1 MEQPA
6 APRAPAKEV
15 GRPRYTQA
23 QINQFVAAHERF
35 YRGEPRGHRAVMRFL
50 QAPQIDFSG
59 RVLTEIDLSGAN
71 LQGASFAA
79 SNLERAS
86 LYCADLSHVDARG
99 ANLYRADLRGCSL
112 READLT
118 GAMLDEADM
127 REAVLAR
134 TDVERGFQLVGRSS
148 TPIPDGDE
156 DHAFAVDFT
165 NCSMKDAKLQKA
177 KLKGAKFSGAMLNGA
192 KLNGAILDG
201 ATFDGAILTGADLA
215 HARID
220 PGALKNCVVD
230 PSPAA
235 IQRAVELADRLVE
248 AAPWITSNGAQG
260 RPAVLDGEDLRPM
273 GEAFEKAQLAA
284 FSAKGACGVGV
295 SFRGAQLQGAKFD
308 LADLRDADFSGADLR
323 GASFRGANLWHAKFN
338 DADLRPLRL
347 ASGVRPVDL
356 TEASCAWDAF
366 DSCLSE

>member
-1 MEQPA
+1 MEQQA
-6 APRAPAKEV
+6 APRAPAKDL
-15 GRPRYTQA
+15 GRPRYSQA
-23 QINQFVAAHERF
+23 QINQFLAAHERF

-50 QAPQIDFSG
+50 QAPKIDFSG

-71 LQGASFAA
+71 LQGASFAT

-86 LYCADLSHVDARG
+86 FYCADLSHVDARS
-99 ANLYRADLRGCSL
+99 ANLFRADLRGCSL

-134 TDVERGFQLVGRSS
+134 TDVERGFMLVGRSS
-148 TPIPDGDE
+148 VPIVDGAE

-177 KLKGAKFSGAMLNGA
+177 KLKGARFTGAVLTGA

-201 ATFDGAILTGADLA
+201 ATFDGAVLIGADLS

-220 PGALKNCVVD
+220 PGALKNCVMD

-235 IQRAVELADRLVE
+235 VHRAAELSDRL
-248 AAPWITSNGAQG
+248 AAAALWITTNGAQG
-260 RPAVLDGEDLRPM
+260 CPAVLDGEDLRPM
-273 GEAFEKAQLAA
+273 GDAFENAQLAA
-284 FSAKGACGVGV
+284 FSAKDACGIGV

-308 LADLRDADFSGADLR
+308 TSDLRDADFSGADLR
-323 GASFRGANLWHAKFN
+323 GASFRGANLWHARFN

-356 TEASCAWDAF
+356 AEASCGRDAF

>member
-6 APRAPAKEV
+6 APRAPAKDI

-23 QINQFVAAHERF
+23 QINQFLAAHERF

-59 RVLTEIDLSGAN
+59 RTLIEIDLSGAN
-71 LQGASFAA
+71 LQGASFAT

-99 ANLYRADLRGCSL
+99 ANLFRADLRGCSL

-118 GAMLDEADM
+118 GATLDEADM

-134 TDVERGFQLVGRSS
+134 TDVERGFLLVGRSS
-148 TPIPDGDE
+148 APLLDGAD

-165 NCSMKDAKLQKA
+165 NCSMKEAKLQKA
-177 KLKGAKFSGAMLNGA
+177 KLKGAKFTGAMLNGA
-192 KLNGAILDG
+192 QLNGAILDG
-201 ATFDGAILTGADLA
+201 ATFDGAVLIGADLA

-220 PGALKNCVVD
+220 PGALKNCVTD

-235 IQRAVELADRLVE
+235 IQRAAELSDRL
-248 AAPWITSNGAQG
+248 AAATLWIDTNGAEG

-273 GEAFEKAQLAA
+273 GDAFENAQLAA
-284 FSAKGACGVGV
+284 FSAKGACCIGV

-308 LADLRDADFSGADLR
+308 TADLRDADFTGADLR
-323 GASFRGANLWHAKFN
+323 GASFRGANLWHAKFD

-356 TEASCAWDAF
+356 VGASCGRDAF